1 MVTAAESSAQQGGNV
16 LQCLVPDGV
25 AVGIVHRF
33 EAIHVYND
41 EGKGGI
47 FLLKDIQQP
56 FKRTPVEQIGNGI
69 VIRLV
74 ADQRLRRFVLLID
87 LVIGLSHYL

>member
-1 MVTAAESSAQQGGNV
+1 MLRNAVSSSSGGNV
-16 LQCLVPDGV
+16 LQRLVPNGV
-25 AVGIVHRF
+25 AIGIVHRF

-41 EGKGGI
+41 ESKGGSP
-47 FLLKDIQQP
+47 LLIDAQQL

-74 ADQRLRRFVLLID
+74 ADQRLRGFVLLID